1 MAGARLEE
9 GRTHSNNM
17 SAIFAIFA
25 TSFVVSLSG
34 ALMPG
39 PLFTL
44 TVRETL
50 RRGFWV
56 GPIVTLGHGLI
67 ELVLVIGLA
76 LGLSELLGEEGP
88 ATAVIAFLGGL
99 FLLWMGYQMIRSAPR
114 SRFEP
119 ANAAVPEAHDPSP
132 SRPATFVS
140 GYRQGLMAAVAGSD
154 TRTASRG
161 LAPMAAILV
170 PAGILVSV
178 SNPYWVIWWA
188 TIGTAYISESL
199 EEGAVGVTS
208 FFSAH
213 ILSDLAWLCLVAF
226 VLATGRRL
234 MSHSVYRGILMMC
247 GLFLLV
253 LAVWFI
259 YSGINFLR

>member
-1 MAGARLEE
+1 
-9 GRTHSNNM
+9 M

-50 RRGFWV
+50 RHGFWV

-76 LGLSELLGEEGP
+76 LGLNELLAEEGL
-88 ATAVIAFLGGL
+88 ATAIIAFLGGL
-99 FLLWMGYQMIRSAPR
+99 FLLWMGYQMIRTAPG

-119 ANAAVPEAHDPSP
+119 ANATVPRPQNPTPSP
-132 SRPATFVS
+132 PATPMS
-140 GYRQGLMAAVAGSD
+140 GYRRGLMAAVAGSE
-154 TRTASRG
+154 TTTASAG
-161 LAPMAAILV
+161 LASVATILV

-188 TIGTAYISESL
+188 SVGAAYISESL
-199 EEGAVGVTS
+199 EEGAAGVTS
-208 FFSAH
+208 FFTAH
-213 ILSDLAWLCLVAF
+213 ILSDLVWLSLVAF

-234 MSHSVYRGILMMC
+234 MSHAVYQGILLMC

-253 LAVWFI
+253 LAAWFI
-259 YSGINFLR
+259 YSGVSFLS

>member
-17 SAIFAIFA
+17 SAVFAIFA

-56 GPIVTLGHGLI
+56 GPMVTLGHGLI

-132 SRPATFVS
+132 SRAATSVS
-140 GYRQGLMAAVAGSD
+140 GYRQRLMAAVAGSD
-154 TRTASRG
+154 TRAASRG

-188 TIGTAYISESL
+188 SIGTAYISESL
-199 EEGAVGVTS
+199 DAGALGVTS

>member
-1 MAGARLEE
+1 
-9 GRTHSNNM
+9 M
-17 SAIFAIFA
+17 SAVFAIFA

-76 LGLSELLGEEGP
+76 LGLSELLEEEGP

-99 FLLWMGYQMIRSAPR
+99 FLLWMGYQMIRTAPR

-119 ANAAVPEAHDPSP
+119 ANATVPKAQNPTP

-154 TRTASRG
+154 TRTPSRG

-170 PAGILVSV
+170 PAGVLVSV

-188 TIGTAYISESL
+188 SIGTAYISESL
-199 EEGAVGVTS
+199 EEGAAGVTS

-213 ILSDLAWLCLVAF
+213 ILSDLAWLSLVAF

-234 MSHSVYRGILMMC
+234 MSHSVYQGILLMC

-253 LAVWFI
+253 LAGWFI